1 MNPFTGL
8 GRLVSRPLF
17 ARDMPAGGFNRK
29 SRKTGTSIPV
39 DRFKSPGALL
49 PLCQQ
54 SVQTVSK
61 RNSKK
66 VFQAETTIAASAQWI
81 A

>member
-1 MNPFTGL
+1 MNPSTGL
-8 GRLVSRPLF
+8 ARLVSRPLF
-17 ARDMPAGGFNRK
+17 AQGMPAGGFNRK
-29 SRKTGTSIPV
+29 SRKTGTSGSV
-39 DRFKSPGALL
+39 DRPKEPGALL

-66 VFQAETTIAASAQWI
+66 VFQAETAGTAGAQWK